1 MGYTVRDTIRQFLEI
16 LVKILDA
23 NERGSAPTI
32 GDIAGMAKTHR
43 SVVSRYI
50 RAMQDLGVVEAEALP
65 GIPRRVGYRL
75 AQEAVEMAKAARKIL
90 GGGGSD

>member
-16 LVKILDA
+16 LVKILDM
-23 NERGSAPTI
+23 NERGSTPTI
-32 GDIAGMAKTHR
+32 GDIAGM
-43 SVVSRYI
+43 
-50 RAMQDLGVVEAEALP
+50 VVEAEALP

-75 AQEAVEMAKAARKIL
+75 KQEAIEMARAARKIL

>member
-16 LVKILDA
+16 LVKILDM

-32 GDIAGMAKTHR
+32 GDIAGMVKTHR

-50 RAMQDLGVVEAEALP
+50 RAMQDLGIVEAEALP
-65 GIPRRVGYRL
+65 GVPRRYGYRL
-75 AQEAVEMAKAARKIL
+75 AQEAIEMAKAARKIL
-90 GGGGSD
+90 GGGGSN

>member
-16 LVKILDA
+16 FVKILDM

-50 RAMQDLGVVEAEALP
+50 RAMQDLGIVEAEALP
-65 GIPRRVGYRL
+65 GIPKRYGYRL
-75 AQEAVEMAKAARKIL
+75 KQEAIEMAKAARKIL

>member
-16 LVKILDA
+16 LVKILDM

-50 RAMQDLGVVEAEALP
+50 RAMQDLGIVEAEALP
-65 GIPRRVGYRL
+65 GVPRRYGYRL
-75 AQEAVEMAKAARKIL
+75 AQEAIEMAKAARKIL
-90 GGGGSD
+90 GGGGSN

>member
-16 LVKILDA
+16 LVKILDM

-50 RAMQDLGVVEAEALP
+50 RAMQDLGIVEAEALP
-65 GIPRRVGYRL
+65 GIPKRYGYML
-75 AQEAVEMAKAARKIL
+75 KQEAIEMAKAARKIL

>member
-16 LVKILDA
+16 LVKILDM

-50 RAMQDLGVVEAEALP
+50 RAMQDLGIVEAEALP
-65 GIPRRVGYRL
+65 GVPRRYGYRL
-75 AQEAVEMAKAARKIL
+75 AQEAIEIARAARKIL
-90 GGGGSD
+90 GGGGSN

>member
-1 MGYTVRDTIRQFLEI
+1 M
-16 LVKILDA
+16 

-50 RAMQDLGVVEAEALP
+50 RAMQDLGIVEAEALP
-65 GIPRRVGYRL
+65 GVPRRYGYRL
-75 AQEAVEMAKAARKIL
+75 AQEAIEIARAARKIL
-90 GGGGSD
+90 GGGGSN

>member
-16 LVKILDA
+16 FVKILDM

-50 RAMQDLGVVEAEALP
+50 RAMQDLGIVEAEALP
-65 GIPRRVGYRL
+65 GVPRRYGYRL
-75 AQEAVEMAKAARKIL
+75 AQEAIEIARAARKIL
-90 GGGGSD
+90 GGGGSN